1 MFMKLDTMKKLIKY
15 VIMLGLVTLAALS
28 IPKQMMPKMDAIL
41 VGFTAASTFVVLDL
55 VMPSINLK

>member
-28 IPKQMMPKMDAIL
+28 IPKQMMPKTDAIL